1 MHRGFGA
8 QIRRTFRLRSLKSG
22 SLVAVERL
30 RSAEAV
36 PPIPAALVQP
46 TREIES
52 AQPCCLFERV
62 PPLVQRCQNTSTFPK
77 SSDRPPQ
84 SGSLPRTGDR
94 GSPFLLPL
102 VPSCPALGC
111 QCEAHSLHVETLP
124 PLRNSKL
131 ISLP

>member
-77 SSDRPPQ
+77 SSDRPPKL
-84 SGSLPRTGDR
+84 GSLPRTGDR
-94 GSPFLLPL
+94 CSRLLLTL
-102 VPSCPALGC
+102 VPSCPALTC
-111 QCEAHSLHVETLP
+111 QCKGHSVHVETLP
-124 PLRNSKL
+124 PPLLSK
-131 ISLP
+131 SA